1 MPRIRTSS
9 TLARVPGWP
18 GGRQMRGSFWSQPE
32 LHRHVVVGVC
42 RGCRSFT
49 AGPKR
54 HLASVRSVE
63 YVIFDS
69 WGRSG
74 FHSLLTK
81 RSKGA
86 DAGRAPLRALNSSR
100 PDVIREQRRTARCK
114 SWRSG
119 RAGCPGS
126 SVGIEFETLLRMTV
140 SSLLRPCAAAAAM
153 AHTRSVFNRR
163 STPQSSWAV
172 VTFWVA
178 GRGWGFGIKEME
190 VEK

>member
-1 MPRIRTSS
+1 MLESTASPASTTAAAVSSQEDSMPRIRTSS

-69 WGRSG
+69 WGRRG
-74 FHSLLTK
+74 FYSFFAK
-81 RSKGA
+81 RAKGA
-86 DAGRAPLRALNSSR
+86 G
-100 PDVIREQRRTARCK
+100 
-114 SWRSG
+114 
-119 RAGCPGS
+119 
-126 SVGIEFETLLRMTV
+126 
-140 SSLLRPCAAAAAM
+140 
-153 AHTRSVFNRR
+153 
-163 STPQSSWAV
+163 
-172 VTFWVA
+172 
-178 GRGWGFGIKEME
+178 
-190 VEK
+190 